1 MYKLHS
7 IYCCVCEAVTMQ
19 RGVYRV
25 SVLPEKAKEERKYP
39 HVTADPTWMRLITAT
54 ASYAPSP
61 NAPNPTLSA
70 DVFYTLCFSVVA
82 SSSSSYETTQPQ

>member
-7 IYCCVCEAVTMQ
+7 IYCSVCEAVTMQ

-54 ASYAPSP
+54 ASYALSP
-61 NAPNPTLSA
+61 NTPHPAHSESYALHC
-70 DVFYTLCFSVVA
+70 CFLHFVLFGCCI
-82 SSSSSYETTQPQ
+82 QFLFL